1 MSLTALVLITV
12 SAFLH
17 AFWNFFSKRNAA
29 TASFFVVATSAS
41 FLCFSPFLLTQG
53 APLAKQPLSFWYLV
67 IATGFF
73 EAIYFIGLT
82 QAYRLG
88 DMSLAYPLVRALPIL
103 LVALVSVLLGRGEAL
118 STLAFTGMGFM
129 TLGCLLLPLQRLQQ
143 WSLKFYFNRVT
154 AWVLLSVTGVTGY
167 TLVDDAALRLLRQSI
182 DVASSTLVYLPLQ
195 SLTTILFLLVYVIF
209 VEGWQVKPFSMVPK
223 AVFTGIVITVTYG
236 IALAALA
243 FVKDVSYA
251 NAFRQLSIPLG
262 ALLGMWLAKEP
273 AYLPKLLG
281 IALMLVGLV
290 LIVLG

>member
-1 MSLTALVLITV
+1 MSLTALVLITI

-29 TASFFVVATSAS
+29 TASFFVVATLAALSC
-41 FLCFSPFLLTQG
+41 LSPFLFIHATSLT
-53 APLAKQPLSFWYLV
+53 KQPVLFWYLV

-73 EAIYFIGLT
+73 EAIYFTGLT

-103 LVALVSVLLGRGEAL
+103 LVALISVLLGRGEAL
-118 STLAFTGMGFM
+118 STLAFVGMGLM
-129 TLGCLLLPLQRLQQ
+129 TLGCLLLPLQHLQQ
-143 WSLKFYFNRVT
+143 WSLKLYFNRVT
-154 AWVLLSVTGVTGY
+154 AWVLLAVAGVTGY
-167 TLVDDAALRLLRQSI
+167 TLVDDAALKLLRQNV
-182 DVASSTLVYLPLQ
+182 DVANSTLVYLPLQ
-195 SLTTILFLLVYVIF
+195 SLTTLLFLLVYVAF
-209 VEGWQVKPFSMVPK
+209 VEGWQVKITMIPK
-223 AVFTGIVITVTYG
+223 ALFTGLIITLTYG

-273 AYLPKLLG
+273 AYTPKLLG

>member
-1 MSLTALVLITV
+1 MSLTALVLITI

-29 TASFFVVATSAS
+29 TASFFVVATLAAFSC
-41 FLCFSPFLLTQG
+41 LSPFLFIHADLLT
-53 APLAKQPLSFWYLV
+53 KQPVLFWYLV

-103 LVALVSVLLGRGEAL
+103 LVALISVLLGRGEAL
-118 STLAFTGMGFM
+118 STLAFVGMGLM

-154 AWVLLSVTGVTGY
+154 AWVLLAVAGVTGY
-167 TLVDDAALRLLRQSI
+167 TLVDDAALKLLRQNI
-182 DVASSTLVYLPLQ
+182 DVANSTLVYLPLQ
-195 SLTTILFLLVYVIF
+195 SLTTLLFLLGYVVL
-209 VEGWQVKPFSMVPK
+209 VEGWQVKLTMLPK
-223 AVFTGIVITVTYG
+223 ALFTGLIITLTYG

-273 AYLPKLLG
+273 AYPPKLLG